1 MSTATVEVTK
11 EKSPQAGELEGFQN
25 NDTLQGSSALNLS
38 GSEAIEQDAG
48 WDAHRVV
55 VFHGQLDSHA
65 SEAPQLAHKY
75 GHDYE
80 TATLGDVFGMKPAS
94 VDKSRAPAMIPSG
107 YFAFNARTHDV
118 QQKRG
123 SFVALTGDIDEG
135 SPSIDMVEQ
144 AVRGF
149 AGDDV
154 AVLIYSSS
162 SATADM
168 KKWRVVIPLAKPCT
182 FAQWEELQHV
192 FFGFM
197 EGQGLKMDWALA
209 RAAQPVYLPN
219 VPANKRSAD
228 GEPMFHERL
237 ATDGAGLTL
246 SHPVVATCLE
256 TLRENKARADAAAE
270 QAKAKARAKT
280 MERQA
285 SGDASPVDEFNKAYT
300 VEEML
305 QSNGYTEG
313 PRNNWRSPY
322 QSSKTFATRSYGD
335 HWVSLSESDVTAGL
349 GIKCQKG
356 GCSGDAFDLFCH
368 FEHGGD
374 TKKAVR
380 AASIQLGLSK
390 TPIKSNQPSIMD
402 LEAAKRA
409 QEARS
414 MASLPGIAGA
424 VGQATGEVLE
434 GQVAQPDLAG
444 FHILE
449 MPDGIKPTEFV
460 IDGFLPNG
468 VTVISGAPGAGKTTN
483 LEPLAASVAH
493 LAPAEWG
500 FRPKRRRKVVWLSEH
515 PEQVFD
521 TMEAIMREAGA
532 ASREEWAQW
541 FKVVP
546 TKRSS
551 PQELANLIEAVNA
564 RFSLQN
570 ERGVWVRPLIV
581 WDTAAATIDVDNEND
596 NSTISKALA
605 EAKRVLNG
613 GALWVVHHTP
623 KADKEADSVQ
633 AMSARG
639 GGAFEGDPNCTA
651 YLFTDK
657 QSGRR
662 VLGLGKFRFAPEFTE
677 VHFGSAPHTVTII
690 DDFDGEELDKTVTA
704 GIPSRGNKEGR
715 QAEKKDTHQAAQMDA
730 ILQAAVEA
738 ASAGVL
744 CSRNDIFGRLTLGV
758 RKQDFGPMVN
768 RMISNGMLVEVDV
781 PKAVHRSLKLNNKK
795 TAVVL
800 PASAVPASVF
810 EAALRHSVGSGDLET
825 NGATSVKFEGG
836 QQ

>member
-25 NDTLQGSSALNLS
+25 NDTLQGSSVLNIS

-48 WDAHRVV
+48 WEAHRVV

-135 SPSIDMVEQ
+135 SPSMDMVEQ

-162 SATADM
+162 SATAEM

-197 EGQGLKMDWALA
+197 EAQGLKMDWSLA

-219 VPANKRSAD
+219 VPAEKRTAE
-228 GEPMFHERL
+228 GEPIFHERL
-237 ATDGAGLTL
+237 ATNGGGLMPE
-246 SHPVVATCLE
+246 HPVVAACLA
-256 TLRENKARADAAAE
+256 TLRENKAQADAAAE
-270 QAKAKARAKT
+270 QARAKARAKK
-280 MERQA
+280 MERMA
-285 SGDASPVDEFNKAYT
+285 SGDASPVDEFNKAYSI
-300 VEEML
+300 EEMM
-305 QSNGYTEG
+305 QSNGYTDG
-313 PRNNWRSPY
+313 PRDNWRSPY
-322 QSSKTFATRSYGD
+322 QSSKTFATHNFGD
-335 HWVSLSESDVTAGL
+335 YWVSLSQSDVTAGL
-349 GIKCQKG
+349 GTRCQKG

-374 TKKAVR
+374 FKKAVR
-380 AASIQLGLSK
+380 EASILLGLSK
-390 TPIKSNQPSIMD
+390 TPSKSNQPSVMD
-402 LEAAKRA
+402 LEVAKRA

-414 MASLPGIAGA
+414 VEAKASCASE
-424 VGQATGEVLE
+424 VDQAAGEVLE
-434 GQVAQPDLAG
+434 GPVAQSDLAG

-449 MPDGIKPTEFV
+449 MPNGIKATEFV
-460 IDGFLPNG
+460 VDGFLPNG

-493 LAPAEWG
+493 LAPAEWR
-500 FRPKRRRKVVWLSEH
+500 FRPKRRRAVVWLSEH

-532 ASREEWAQW
+532 ASREEFAQW

-546 TKRSS
+546 TKRST

-605 EAKRVLNG
+605 EAKRVLDG

-639 GGAFEGDPNCTA
+639 GGAFEGDANCTA

-657 QSGRR
+657 QTGRR
-662 VLGLGKFRFAPEFTE
+662 VLGLGKIRFAPEFTE
-677 VHFGSAPHTVTII
+677 VHFDTARHTETIV
-690 DDFDGEELDKTVTA
+690 DDFDGEKLDKTVTA
-704 GIPSRGNKEGR
+704 GIPSRGTKEGR
-715 QAEKKDTHQAAQMDA
+715 QAEKKDTYQAAQMDA

-738 ASAGVL
+738 ANRGDL
-744 CSRNDIFGRLTLGV
+744 CSSNDIFDLLTLGV

-768 RMISNGMLVEVDV
+768 RMIGNGVLMKVVIPRDI
-781 PKAVHRSLKLNNKK
+781 HRSLKLNNKK
-795 TAVVL
+795 TVVIL

-810 EAALRHSVGSGDLET
+810 EAALRRSVGSEDLGT
-825 NGATSVKFEGG
+825 IGADSVKFEGG
-836 QQ
+836 QP